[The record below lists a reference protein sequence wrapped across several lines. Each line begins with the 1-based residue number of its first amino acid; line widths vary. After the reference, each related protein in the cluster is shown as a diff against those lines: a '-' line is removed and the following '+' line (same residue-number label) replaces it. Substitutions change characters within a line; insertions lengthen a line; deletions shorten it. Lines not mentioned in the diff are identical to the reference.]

1 MPGSM
6 INDYRRPT
14 HGIDRPAW
22 TWIAP
27 EARERITV
35 DIRRVVPNISSDR
48 LEESRAFYVDLLGFE
63 VAMDLGWIVTVASP
77 TNPTAQISLMRQD
90 AAAPMQP
97 QISIEVADV
106 DAVYAA
112 MQHDAEIVYSLT
124 DESWGVRRFFV
135 VDPNGVV
142 VNVVSHQGSSAP
154 PTASKP

>member
-1 MPGSM
+1 M
-6 INDYRRPT
+6 
-14 HGIDRPAW
+14 
-22 TWIAP
+22 
-27 EARERITV
+27 

-142 VNVVSHQGSSAP
+142 VNFVSHQGSSAP

>member
-1 MPGSM
+1 M
-6 INDYRRPT
+6 
-14 HGIDRPAW
+14 
-22 TWIAP
+22 
-27 EARERITV
+27 
-35 DIRRVVPNISSDR
+35 DIRRVVPNITSDR

-77 TNPTAQISLMRQD
+77 TDPTAQISLIRQD
-90 AAAPMQP
+90 TAAPMQA
-97 QISIEVADV
+97 QISVEVADV

-112 MQHDAEIVYSLT
+112 MQREAQIVYPIT

-142 VNVVSHQGSSAP
+142 VNVVSHQGPPAP